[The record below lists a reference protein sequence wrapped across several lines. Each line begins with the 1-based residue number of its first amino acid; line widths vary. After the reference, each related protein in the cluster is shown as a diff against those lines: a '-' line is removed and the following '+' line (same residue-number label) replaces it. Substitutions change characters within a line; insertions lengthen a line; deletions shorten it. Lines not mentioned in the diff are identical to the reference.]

1 MKKLIF
7 ALSFTLLFLNCIF
20 AQQQWVEF
28 TSSTPSQPDVQLIVS
43 ENLNVSF
50 SVDVYGMY
58 SENITEQGTT
68 YQRINI
74 PGSGKTVNTG
84 EPEMPVIRQL
94 IAIPECDDVTLTISA
109 TGQMTMNNYYIYPVP
124 ELVEVQN
131 PDSTV
136 FLAEQFYID
145 QTAYN
150 TNQNYPPVNAEIKS
164 FGYLR
169 DQKYAE
175 VYIYPVQFNPVT
187 QQLQITTNYELTLDF
202 INPSTAVNVNTGI
215 FNNVATN
222 AMLNYV
228 SSGMTASINDRPGWT
243 GNIEWITLTDTAQ
256 ACTIVA
262 DYLIITDDIFYD
274 PTNPDA
280 ELLKIAQHR
289 AEYNGFD
296 IAIVKV
302 EDILSSLFFN
312 PYDDY
317 KYERAIR
324 RFIKRVYEGANANH
338 TYDGKVGYVLLVGD
352 TKFGTDFGVPYSY
365 EVFNYLPINFN
376 CTNDYY
382 YSCLTEENGTAD
394 YVGDLY
400 IGRFSVQTEEK
411 LHNIVSKT
419 IHFESEADFGF
430 WRDSVYFSNSN
441 GINYFNMYNNLLE
454 QYQAMETYYIP
465 DPYSIKIFDEY
476 DYSVHQW
483 DLARQDF
490 VKGINNGC
498 VTMFYYGHGFKYAYA
513 VGNSWYPYH
522 FVDADYLMNNLVN
535 NGKYPFVLNYTCST
549 GAYANLGPPEGLSE
563 IMTTYSDT
571 AGFIGVL
578 AAVQPIRISG
588 NEMTYPPNNLR
599 NGYMPYVIW
608 NHLSHITGEYI
619 LETRIV
625 HSTYG
630 IFIMNYFG
638 DPALNIM
645 AKGFEVTQN
654 LDFPCNTTISTDV
667 YLRSGV
673 ICNIPQSCDLFFED
687 NGRLIVD
694 EGATLNIWGNIW
706 GNATIHGKN
715 DYNAIIVN
723 GNLQANNI
731 TQNVTFTAPE
741 NMQWTG
747 LVLNNASVDQTI
759 LNCTFE
765 RCNLSGKTHSLTVTG
780 GDFTESV
787 INFENTD
794 VYIHNANF
802 TNGVVDVST
811 RVKPGM
817 VEITGCVFNNTTRSG
832 AVSIENYTDFFMDN
846 DTMNYKIG
854 DGIQL
859 YYSGGGTENTH
870 TISNST
876 IQFTGIHSDY
886 NCNKGINIYFS
897 NVAIENNYITNNI
910 YGIACLDNSNIT
922 VKGNDEA
929 NTPEETQR
937 IINNTINQVYAVY
950 NCFPYEFHWNA
961 VYNENNNNPLC
972 YYVSDFVTQ
981 EPELDVR
988 FNYWGT
994 NFDPYNDLY
1003 PTPWYFWE
1011 PVWQLHSGGQLGQS
1025 PAGQLYETAINNI
1038 DTGNYVLAEI
1048 QLKQVISDYP
1058 VTKEAKAS
1066 VKELI
1071 ELKQISDQDFTGL
1084 KIYYDTAINL
1094 QDTNDIGKLANWLS
1108 NFCNIRAENY
1118 QDAIIWFENVIDN
1131 PETTED
1137 SICAIIDLGHT
1148 YLLMQ
1153 ADSLNRNAN
1162 YIGKYPEYKPVS
1174 RVKHAIKR
1182 NELINLLF
1190 KNSET
1195 GKTNEFDTEL
1205 SDSKLI
1211 TLYQNYPN
1219 PFKLSSKIE
1228 FYLAED
1234 GQVTI
1239 EIYNLTGNKIQT
1251 VTDKYYTKGR
1261 HEILL
1266 NSDRLKSGVY
1276 YCTVKLNGALVEG
1289 KKMIKIE

>member
-28 TSSTPSQPDVQLIVS
+28 TSSTPAQPDVQLIVS
-43 ENLNVSF
+43 ENSNVSF

-74 PGSGKTVNTG
+74 PGSGKTFITG
-84 EPEMPVIRQL
+84 EPEMPIIRQL
-94 IAIPECDDVTLTISA
+94 IAIPECDDVTLTISV

-175 VYIYPVQFNPVT
+175 VYIYPVQFNPAT
-187 QQLQITTNYELTLDF
+187 QQLQITTNYELTLNF

-302 EDILSSLFFN
+302 EDILNVFP
-312 PYDDY
+312 PYPPY
-317 KYERAIR
+317 PQYYLEKKIR
-324 RFIKRVYEGANANH
+324 NFIKRVYEGANANH
-338 TYDGKVGYVLLVGD
+338 TYDGKVAYVLLVGD
-352 TKFGTDFGVPYSY
+352 ARRGTDFGVPASY
-365 EVFNYLPINFN
+365 EDFDPNPTPLNLS
-376 CTNDYY
+376 NDYY
-382 YSCLTEENGTAD
+382 YSCLTEVNGTAD

-400 IGRFSVQTEEK
+400 IGRFSVKTEEK

-498 VTMFYYGHGFKYAYA
+498 VAMFYYGHGLTYAYT

-535 NGKYPFVLNYTCST
+535 NGKYPFVLNHTCNT
-549 GAYANLGPPEGLSE
+549 GAYANLGPIEGLCE

-571 AGFIGVL
+571 AGFVGVL
-578 AAVQPIRISG
+578 AAVQPIRIDH
-588 NEMTYPPNNLR
+588 NEMTYPPTNIR

-667 YLRSGV
+667 YLRAGV
-673 ICNIPQSCDLFFED
+673 ICSIHAACDMFFED

-694 EGATLNIWGNIW
+694 EGATLKIRS
-706 GNATIHGKN
+706 NATIHGKN
-715 DYNAIIVN
+715 DYNAIVVN
-723 GNLQANNI
+723 GNLGLCNDVHHA
-731 TQNVTFTAPE
+731 TFTAPE

-759 LNCTFE
+759 TNCTFE
-765 RCNLSGKTHSLTVTG
+765 RCNLSGKTHSLTVTVG
-780 GDFTESV
+780 NFTESV

-794 VYIHNANF
+794 VYVQNANF

-859 YYSGGGTENTH
+859 YYSGGGTASTH

-876 IQFTGIHSDY
+876 IQFTGNHSDY
-886 NCNKGINIYFS
+886 NCNKGINIYYS
-897 NVAIENNYITNNI
+897 NVDLKDNYITNNV
-910 YGIACLDNSNIT
+910 YGVVGLNNSNIRII
-922 VKGNDEA
+922 GIPNWNYE
-929 NTPEETQR
+929 NETQR
-937 IINNTINQVYAVY
+937 IIDNNSYQACFY
-950 NCFPYEFHWNA
+950 NNSFPSEFHWNVIKNNINTNA
-961 VYNENNNNPLC
+961 LIFTNEKIPQGHPLFDVTYNCWDDDFNPVTDLLPSGAYEYEPEYCGSGQSGGPVFSSAQLLYDSAKVNIQNNN
-972 YYVSDFVTQ
+972 YT
-981 EPELDVR
+981 E
-988 FNYWGT
+988 
-994 NFDPYNDLY
+994 
-1003 PTPWYFWE
+1003 
-1011 PVWQLHSGGQLGQS
+1011 
-1025 PAGQLYETAINNI
+1025 
-1038 DTGNYVLAEI
+1038 AES
-1048 QLKQVISDYP
+1048 QLKQVIADYP
-1058 VTKEAKAS
+1058 VSKEAKAS

-1094 QDTNDIGKLANWLS
+1094 QDTNDIGKLSNWLS
-1108 NFCNIRAENY
+1108 NFCNIRDENY
-1118 QDAIIWFENVIDN
+1118 QDAITWFENVIDN

-1137 SICAIIDLGHT
+1137 SICAIIDLGYT
-1148 YLLMQ
+1148 YFLMED
-1153 ADSLNRNAN
+1153 DSLNRNTN

-1174 RVKHAIKR
+1174 REKHAIKR

-1190 KNSET
+1190 KNSES

-1239 EIYNLTGNKIQT
+1239 EIYNLIGNKIQT
-1251 VTDKYYTKGR
+1251 VTDKYYTKGKY
-1261 HEILL
+1261 EILL
-1266 NSDRLKSGVY
+1266 NSDRLKTGIY